1 MYVIMSSGISLDCII
16 GISDSSSGDPLSW
29 DRVHHEQCSN
39 IQYQTLFLW
48 GDKKMIVS
56 LPLICRL
63 STGDV
68 ETVNGNGSAKEA
80 LQGHLS
86 LDMQV

>member
-1 MYVIMSSGISLDCII
+1 
-16 GISDSSSGDPLSW
+16 
-29 DRVHHEQCSN
+29 
-39 IQYQTLFLW
+39 
-48 GDKKMIVS
+48 MIVS
-56 LPLICRL
+56 LSLICRL

-68 ETVNGNGSAKEA
+68 ETINGNGSAKEA